1 MSNFRLPFQLN
12 RTTVIG
18 ILLFSSLL
26 AVWLYLT
33 PPGLL
38 GKADAI
44 GYAVCHRIS
53 SRSFHLGERQ
63 IPLCAR
69 CSGMYTGA
77 FIGFL
82 FQALKGRR
90 GGFPKK
96 RFLFALGF
104 LLALFGIDGVNSY
117 LHLFPNFPALYE
129 PNNVFRLMTGTGV
142 GVGMAVVLMPI
153 VHQSLWVNWNPEPA
167 IRTWL
172 DLVILLGSALAISAL
187 MLTENPLLLY
197 PLALISAA
205 TVVMI
210 LGLIYTIIWVMVFK
224 KENAFYRWVDVTGY
238 LGLGFGLAILQILGI
253 DLVRLIFTGTW
264 NGFNF

>member
-1 MSNFRLPFQLN
+1 MSDHRFHLKIN
-12 RTTVIG
+12 RMGLIG
-18 ILLFSSLL
+18 ILVFSGLL

-33 PPGLL
+33 PQGLM

-96 RFLFALGF
+96 RFLAALGV
-104 LLALFGIDGVNSY
+104 LLALFGVDGMNSY
-117 LHLFPNFPALYE
+117 LHLFPNFPSLYE
-129 PNNVFRLMTGTGV
+129 PNNVFRLLTGTGV
-142 GVGMAVVLMPI
+142 GVGMSVVLMPI
-153 VHQSLWVNWNPEPA
+153 IHQSLWVDWNPEPA
-167 IRTWL
+167 IGGWR
-172 DLVILLGSALAISAL
+172 DLVILLVSAWGVSAL

-205 TVVMI
+205 TVILI

-224 KENAFYRWVDVTGY
+224 KENAFSRWIDVTGY
-238 LGLGFGLAILQILGI
+238 LGLGFGLAVFQILAI
-253 DLVRLIFTGTW
+253 DLARLFFTGTW